1 MKNFPNRNDSSAL
14 LELDL
19 QSTDC
24 ELATIARS
32 RPHPIA
38 QPEVSTQ
45 GIKYAGSKLKLLP
58 NILKIIE
65 GLEVRTVLDGF
76 SGSTRVSQALAKR
89 GYQVTSNDVAFWSE
103 CFGRAYLLNQKE
115 PHAYRELIDH
125 LNNVKGVDGW
135 FTKIYGGIDDGGL
148 STQPDGLKKLWQ
160 VHNAQKLDG
169 IRTEIDSLNLDE
181 TTKAVALSS
190 LILALDK
197 VDSTMGHFVSYLR
210 DWSPRSYGHLKLEI
224 PMLWRNEIDH
234 SVTREDILNEP
245 YLRNTFA
252 DLAYF
257 DPPYGSNNEKMPP
270 SRVRYQSYYHVWT
283 TVVKNDSPEVFG
295 AAARRLDSSDTIASS
310 IFEEFRRNDKTGRF
324 IAVDALDR
332 LLAQT
337 QARYIML
344 SYSSDG
350 RATASEIDE
359 VLRANGKLLSTAI
372 IDYKR
377 NVMAGM
383 AWTNQWLREVQSKNQ
398 EFIFLIE
405 K

>member
-1 MKNFPNRNDSSAL
+1 
-14 LELDL
+14 
-19 QSTDC
+19 
-24 ELATIARS
+24 
-32 RPHPIA
+32 
-38 QPEVSTQ
+38 
-45 GIKYAGSKLKLLP
+45 
-58 NILKIIE
+58 
-65 GLEVRTVLDGF
+65 
-76 SGSTRVSQALAKR
+76 
-89 GYQVTSNDVAFWSE
+89 
-103 CFGRAYLLNQKE
+103 
-115 PHAYRELIDH
+115 LIDH

-135 FTKIYGGIDDGGL
+135 FTKIYGGIDDSGL

-160 VHNAQKLDG
+160 VHNTQKLDG
-169 IRTEIDSLNLDE
+169 IRTEIDFLNLDE

-210 DWSPRSYGHLKLEI
+210 DWSPRSYGQLKLEI
-224 PMLWRNEIDH
+224 PMLWKNEIDH
-234 SVTREDILNEP
+234 SVTREDVLNET
-245 YLRNTFA
+245 YLRNTYA

-283 TVVKNDSPEVFG
+283 TVVKNDMPEVFG

-310 IFEEFRRNDKTGRF
+310 VFEEFRRNDKTGRF

-350 RATASEIDE
+350 RATASEVDE

-383 AWTNQWLREVQSKNQ
+383 VWTNQWLREVQSKNQ
-398 EFIFLIE
+398 EFIFLLE